1 MDILPLVLT
10 SGWASG
16 INAYGVVALL
26 GILGRLLDLEQVPA
40 ALQRPEIIAVAGA
53 MFVVEFFADKIP
65 VVDSVWDAVSTLVR
79 PTVGALVGYQ
89 LAGDAD
95 AVNQASYAVA
105 GGGTALASHLV
116 KAGLRLAV
124 NASPEPFTNVAVS
137 TGEDLTVAGVISIAL
152 FHPWIALTIAT
163 VLFVIG
169 LLLVAVLFRLVV
181 RGWQRRRPARPPAP
195 T

>member
-1 MDILPLVLT
+1 VDILPLVLT

-16 INAYGVVALL
+16 INAYGVVAIM
-26 GILGRLLDLEQVPA
+26 GILGRLLDLEQVPS
-40 ALQRPEIIAVAGA
+40 ALQRPEVIALAGA
-53 MFVVEFFADKIP
+53 MFLVEFVADKVP
-65 VVDSVWDAVSTLVR
+65 VVDSMWDAVSTVVR
-79 PTVGALVGYQ
+79 PTVGAVVGYL

-137 TGEDLTVAGVISIAL
+137 TGEDLTVAAVISMAL
-152 FHPWIALTIAT
+152 FHPWVALTIAT

-169 LLLVAVLFRLVV
+169 LLLVVVLYRLVV
-181 RGWQRRRPARPPAP
+181 RGWQRRRPTRTSAPA
-195 T
+195 